1 MAISTGGP
9 TARLAWAGARAR
21 RLWALKAKYTSTGGD
36 GTGEGARGTRTSAC
50 YLDFVSCPGLSNFL
64 GPPLAISD
72 SHSSWTG
79 RKLRWKGIP
88 YVLAT
93 LCFLLPKSQAAWRNS
108 ARTTINSSRTGVCL
122 GFSRRGWKQFHFL
135 KKNLQFI
142 FMINE
147 ALVFPLTWQET
158 YLLPR
163 SGHLCRMTSML
174 CVFT

>member
-1 MAISTGGP
+1 MS
-9 TARLAWAGARAR
+9 
-21 RLWALKAKYTSTGGD
+21 SM
-36 GTGEGARGTRTSAC
+36 
-50 YLDFVSCPGLSNFL
+50 
-64 GPPLAISD
+64 AISD

-93 LCFLLPKSQAAWRNS
+93 LCFLLPHK
-108 ARTTINSSRTGVCL
+108 CLL
-122 GFSRRGWKQFHFL
+122 GFSRRGWKQFHFFL
-135 KKNLQFI
+135 KNLQFI

-147 ALVFPLTWQET
+147 ALVFPLTWQDT

-163 SGHLCRMTSML
+163 SGHLCGMTSML

>member
-1 MAISTGGP
+1 MLTRYMRGTATAVPGVQPAEHACYKLPQLTGRMSSMAISD
-9 TARLAWAGARAR
+9 R
-21 RLWALKAKYTSTGGD
+21 
-36 GTGEGARGTRTSAC
+36 
-50 YLDFVSCPGLSNFL
+50 
-64 GPPLAISD
+64 
-72 SHSSWTG
+72 HSSWTG